1 AHGDRIVDIR
11 GAAVEPLDNM
21 VDLTIHRRHGA
32 ARRLAAAVAGQD
44 GPALGRGEQAFGP
57 VLNEDV
63 VVAIPDLTHEF
74 TVAGLLFGMTGMEGP
89 NADGFGDVLGPGRWW
104 MAAGMRGVFAHGGVG
119 FSGIGLARN
128 WWEDAGGAGWSSS
141 RFGQSSNPEG
151 FVGGLNV
158 LDDHQLR

>member
-1 AHGDRIVDIR
+1 VACADGPFAVVDGPVVQGAHGDRIVDIR

-44 GPALGRGEQAFGP
+44 GPALGWGEQAFGP

-74 TVAGLLFGMTGMEGP
+74 TVAG
-89 NADGFGDVLGPGRWW
+89 
-104 MAAGMRGVFAHGGVG
+104 
-119 FSGIGLARN
+119 
-128 WWEDAGGAGWSSS
+128 
-141 RFGQSSNPEG
+141 
-151 FVGGLNV
+151 
-158 LDDHQLR
+158 